1 VLVKKSTIENRGAK
15 IAISHPPSSILH
27 PQCLAVFALLFAL
40 FHPALSSAL
49 DVPPL
54 KGRVND
60 YAGLMPAV
68 RAQQLEQRLERF
80 ENETGHQIALLTIPS
95 LQGDAL
101 ESFSIR
107 VAENWKIGKKG
118 FDNGVIL
125 VIAQNDRKLRIEV
138 GYGLEGVLPDAIA
151 SRIIREVIV
160 PRFRADDYVGGIEA
174 GVEAIMKVTRGE
186 TLPAE
191 AARTRAKSGYTD
203 ISSLA
208 PLLLYAALLA
218 LFVGITQRRLL
229 RGTFGGAISG
239 TAVALAG
246 ALGSGLGLW
255 IAILLV
261 GAVVGSLGSLY
272 ASTAWGGVWTGPRR
286 GRYDSWDS
294 GVFRSGFGGGG
305 FGGGGFSGGGG
316 GFGGGGASGS
326 W

>member
-1 VLVKKSTIENRGAK
+1 
-15 IAISHPPSSILH
+15 
-27 PQCLAVFALLFAL
+27 
-40 FHPALSSAL
+40 
-49 DVPPL
+49 
-54 KGRVND
+54 
-60 YAGLMPAV
+60 V

-80 ENETGHQIALLTIPS
+80 ENETGHQIAVLTIPS

-160 PRFRADDYVGGIEA
+160 PRFRANEYVGGIEA
-174 GVEAIMKVTRGE
+174 GIESIMKVTRGE
-186 TLPAE
+186 TLPE
-191 AARTRAKSGYTD
+191 AARARAKSGYTD

-272 ASTAWGGVWTGPRR
+272 ASTAWGGAWTGPRR
-286 GRYDSWDS
+286 GRYDSWDGS
-294 GVFRSGFGGGG
+294 IFRGGFGGGG
-305 FGGGGFSGGGG
+305 FGGGDFGGGFSGGGG